1 MVRAGYIEV
10 SPDWETGTAPCPQVT
25 WIDGRD
31 QAPIHLPDGGTHW
44 VDVDPRPQ
52 VGYVRG

>member
-1 MVRAGYIEV
+1 MVRAGYV
-10 SPDWETGTAPCPQVT
+10 ETNGWLPSADAPCPQVT

-44 VDVDPRPQ
+44 VDVDPRPR
-52 VGYVRG
+52 VGYVR

>member
-1 MVRAGYIEV
+1 MMVRAGYV
-10 SPDWETGTAPCPQVT
+10 ETNGWLPSADAPCPQVT

-44 VDVDPRPQ
+44 VDVDPRPR
-52 VGYVRG
+52 VGYVR

>member
-1 MVRAGYIEV
+1 MIGQTVTDDPWPEPYDV
-10 SPDWETGTAPCPQVT
+10 HTPQVT

-52 VGYVRG
+52 VGYVR